1 MSHVDPTEQG
11 GVTFQASDAGLL
23 EAFHQHCVPFL
34 EAFLILRHV
43 FPRELL
49 VRQHGRQEN
58 LHGAHERR
66 GVKNGAG
73 VDLVADEMDVLF
85 VDECE
90 EEIQFLSGQRCSK
103 RIRRIGHQNTLHFK
117 VAFLR
122 FLVRFFQRR
131 LLRTNLPWI
140 IWSRE
145 KESVAGVG
153 ETEHESFISRGC
165 AGGEDELVG
174 VEGDLVSS
182 DFRHEL
188 NHSVLERRK
197 AVIILEQCEL
207 SENGFP
213 VVLERRGVRVL
224 SHPRLKK
231 IERELVLRQ
240 PHLDDPFRI
249 PGLIVRILLVLLP
262 AQEVR

>member
-11 GVTFQASDAGLL
+11 GVTLQASDAGLL

-49 VRQHGRQEN
+49 VRQHGGQEN

-90 EEIQFLSGQRCSK
+90 EEIQFLSGQRCSQW
-103 RIRRIGHQNTLHFK
+103 IRRIRHQNTLHFK
-117 VAFLR
+117 VAFLC
-122 FLVRFFQRR
+122 FL
-131 LLRTNLPWI
+131 
-140 IWSRE
+140 
-145 KESVAGVG
+145 ESVPGVG

-174 VEGDLVSS
+174 VEGDLVPS

-207 SENGFP
+207 SENGIP
-213 VVLERRGVRVL
+213 VILERGGVRVL

-262 AQEVR
+262 SQEVR